1 MYTSNRFIYCLV
13 LIFSFFIVEAQ
24 SNILNADS
32 PEDIQRLAE
41 EQEKLDDSKPLP
53 YGYIDKRDIM
63 WSKIVWEKID
73 LNQKMNYPLLY
84 PLDSNRMGPDRRSLF
99 QVLIEGI
106 EKGSVDPTAKE
117 AITDVYATSY
127 FQQKKNYEEILNS
140 LKAIFLPDVALDL
153 LGQYGI
159 TGTDNVQLFLNR
171 AMANELENYPDLYS
185 AELVSQM
192 KPYIIPTEIT
202 AADITSYLI
211 KGIWYFDK
219 RQGQLK
225 YRLLGIAPAGYDIQT
240 QNPTYSGDPKV
251 IPYFWVWFK
260 DARNALH
267 DAKVLNSENGAEP
280 LTFDHLL
287 NTRRFDAVIYKTQ
300 NMYED
305 REIENYVQEN
315 ALMQLLEARRI
326 SDQIR
331 NFELDMWTY

>member
-1 MYTSNRFIYCLV
+1 M
-13 LIFSFFIVEAQ
+13 
-24 SNILNADS
+24 LNAS
-32 PEDIQRLAE
+32 TPEEIQELAK

-63 WSKIVWEKID
+63 WSKVVWEKID
-73 LNQKMNYPLLY
+73 LNQKINYPLLY

-99 QVLIEGI
+99 QVLIDAI
-106 EKGSVDPTAKE
+106 EKGATDPDAKE
-117 AITDVYATSY
+117 GITEVYATSY
-127 FQQKKNYEEILNS
+127 FQQKKDYEEILNS

-159 TGTDNVQLFLNR
+159 TGTENVQLFLNR
-171 AMANELENYPDLYS
+171 AMANELSDYPQLYS

-202 AADITSYLI
+202 AADITAYLL

-267 DAKVLNSENGAEP
+267 AAKVLNNDNGAEP

-287 NTRRFDAVIYKTQ
+287 NSRRFDAVIYKTQ
-300 NMYED
+300 NIYED
-305 REIENYVQEN
+305 REIENYIQEN

-326 SDQIR
+326 SDEIR